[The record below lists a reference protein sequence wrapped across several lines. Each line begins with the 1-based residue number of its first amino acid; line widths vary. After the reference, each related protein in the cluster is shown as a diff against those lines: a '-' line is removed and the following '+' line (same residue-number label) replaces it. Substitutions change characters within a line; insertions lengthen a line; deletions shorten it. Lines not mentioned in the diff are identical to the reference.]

1 MQNSKVFY
9 PAHLFV
15 LLTCFFS
22 ANAAAQSILEKNLQN
37 TYEIALS
44 NHANILAPRA
54 WPTAAK
60 KYQRA
65 MNAIAVAPGEERN
78 DKLIT
83 DALAQLTLANN
94 KSLRA
99 KSLIAGVLKKRDAA
113 LRANA
118 NTMAS
123 KDWQRGEKLLKSLTS
138 DLERG
143 RLTEPSKLQS
153 RSSIVIATFD
163 IAELDALTNQLL
175 IRARGAEALASFGNA
190 EKLAPKTFGRAEK
203 SLQAA
208 ILSMQQH
215 RYDNAEAIGL
225 ADQAESEFKH
235 ATQLTL
241 MVQQIRNKQLS
252 TEDLLLIWENRL
264 LKINAAAGLD
274 YDALNGWDTTAESI
288 VDHINNSDTRIIG
301 LQSLLTESRA
311 YIGSLEDELRL
322 ADQQL
327 GGTLAQRDELIVQQE
342 QQARSLERLI
352 QLEKLFEPTEASV
365 IREGRSIVLRLTGL
379 QFASGS
385 SALNDASIQLLKKV
399 DQAVI
404 VYPDSV
410 IMVEGHTDA
419 SGPQDLNARLSEDR
433 ANTVMR
439 YMISDMRIEPR
450 RLNAIGY
457 GSNRPITLNN
467 SAAGR
472 AENRRIDL
480 VITPTPEASRSPD
493 RIN

>member
-1 MQNSKVFY
+1 MQNSKIFY

-15 LLTCFFS
+15 LLTCLFI
-22 ANAAAQSILEKNLQN
+22 ANAGAQSTLEENLQR
-37 TYEIALS
+37 TYKLALS
-44 NHANILAPRA
+44 NNANILAPRA

-60 KYQRA
+60 NYQRA
-65 MNAIAVAPGEERN
+65 INALATAPGEERN

-83 DALAQLTLANN
+83 DALAQITLANN
-94 KSLRA
+94 KSLQA
-99 KSLIAGVLKKRDAA
+99 KTLIADVLKKRDAA

-118 NTMAS
+118 DTMANS
-123 KDWQRGEKLLKSLTS
+123 DWQSGEKLLKSLTS
-138 DLERG
+138 DIERG
-143 RLTEPSKLQS
+143 RLTEPPALQR
-153 RSSIVIATFD
+153 RSSVVIAAFD
-163 IAELDALTNQLL
+163 KAELDALTNQLL
-175 IRARGAEALASFGNA
+175 IRSRGAEALASFGNA
-190 EKLAPKTFGRAEK
+190 EKLAPKTFGRAEQ

-208 ILSMQQH
+208 ILSMQQY
-215 RYDNAEAIGL
+215 RYENAEAMGL

-241 MVQQIRNKQLS
+241 MAQQIKNKQLS
-252 TEDLLLIWENRL
+252 TEDLLLIWEDRL

-274 YDALNGWDTTAESI
+274 YDPLNGWDATADSI
-288 VDHINNSDTRIIG
+288 ADHINNSNTWAIG
-301 LQSLLTESRA
+301 LQNLLTESRA

-327 GGTLAQRDELIVQQE
+327 GGTLAERDELILQQE

-379 QFASGS
+379 QFASS
-385 SALNDASIQLLKKV
+385 SSILNDASIQLLKKV

-419 SGPQDLNARLSEDR
+419 SGSEDLNARLSEDR

-439 YMISDMRIEPR
+439 YMISDMRIEAR
-450 RLNAIGY
+450 RLSAIGY

-480 VITPTPEASRSPD
+480 VITPTAEAPRNPD